1 MNLTNHFLIAMPSM
15 EDPAFKNSVVY
26 ICEHDEKGAMGITIN
41 RPINISVSNMLEQ
54 VTTSKPVYNEACHN
68 LEQSVLSGGPVASD
82 RGFIIHN
89 AVDRFDSTMKVTS
102 SISVTT
108 SKDIL
113 ETLTTNDQPT
123 QFIVALGYSGWD
135 AGQLEQ
141 ELATNSWLT
150 ISADPDI
157 LFSTPIEEKWKVA
170 MSQLG
175 IDTVNL
181 SSQVGHA

>member
-1 MNLTNHFLIAMPSM
+1 MA
-15 EDPAFKNSVVY
+15 A
-26 ICEHDEKGAMGITIN
+26 
-41 RPINISVSNMLEQ
+41 
-54 VTTSKPVYNEACHN
+54 
-68 LEQSVLSGGPVASD
+68 D

-89 AVDRFDSTMKVTS
+89 AVNKFDSTMKITP

-113 ETLTTNDQPT
+113 ETLATHDQPT

-141 ELATNSWLT
+141 ELAENSWLT

-157 LFSTPIEEKWKVA
+157 LFSTPIEEKWEVA
-170 MSQLG
+170 INQLG
-175 IDTVNL
+175 IDTINL